1 MDELLHRVGSIFRWL
16 NSADGIRHP
25 PMARSTLA
33 QSKIKANKIY
43 KNKQQK
49 KCENIEGEDA
59 PARPSYHIFN

>member
-1 MDELLHRVGSIFRWL
+1 
-16 NSADGIRHP
+16 
-25 PMARSTLA
+25 MARSTLA

-43 KNKQQK
+43 KNKQK